1 MSNIPGSASKYLSII
16 RTVVMIQLSL
26 GFLLAYTASSF
37 SEEIHQPN
45 ILLLNSYHEGFKGT
59 DDIVNGFRAVVT
71 EAFPQAHIKT
81 EYLDSKYYSGAEY
94 DEIVSRLLSYKYENP
109 QFDLIVSSDD
119 YAFNIVEKYYHDLF
133 SQLPVVFCGTN
144 AFDVRRLEGREN
156 FVGVDERPSF
166 KESIDLV
173 FKLRPETRHIVVI
186 HDDSITGQLNSKTFR
201 SEASDYSKKAEFEY
215 LAGLPLETL
224 IAKIQKLSPD
234 TVAFYFA
241 SFVKTS
247 NGKYYS
253 SGEALEIL
261 SAKSPVP
268 IFGGWEFS
276 LNHGIIGG
284 KLINLV
290 EHGSQAG
297 RIAVEIL
304 KGNSP
309 SSMPKLFP
317 SPNSFMFDDK
327 ELRRFD
333 IKDSLLPP
341 ESTIINR
348 PQAFYQ
354 KNRAEIFITLS
365 ILLAMVVIGAF
376 IALYKSRSRLHQ
388 TYLEQLETERIL
400 RESQTELK
408 RSKELGE
415 TILNAIEDAV
425 CLINTDDF
433 SIVDANRTFLEE
445 FRTSKDIVLGG
456 LCYDITHHRQEPC
469 CPPHYKCP
477 LNETV
482 REGRTA
488 HVEHHHFLPDDSEVI
503 VDIIT
508 SPIMDEH
515 GKVIQVVHIARD
527 ITDRKKAEIER
538 EKLIKDLQKALE
550 EIKTLKGIIPICMH
564 CKGIRDDKG
573 SWNKLEKFITEHSEA
588 QFSHGICEECLKKYY
603 PEEKLIK

>member
-1 MSNIPGSASKYLSII
+1 ML
-16 RTVVMIQLSL
+16 LSL
-26 GFLLAYTASSF
+26 CSLFANPAF
-37 SEEIHQPN
+37 SYSEGIPQPQ

-59 DDIVNGFRAVVT
+59 DDIVSGFRAVVT
-71 EAFPQAHIKT
+71 EAFPKASIKT
-81 EYLDSKYYSGAEY
+81 EYLDSKYYSGTEY
-94 DEIVSRLLSYKYENP
+94 DEILSRLLRYKYENYH
-109 QFDLIVSSDD
+109 FDLIVSSDD
-119 YAFNIVEKYYHDLF
+119 YAFNIVEKYYNDF
-133 SQLPVVFCGTN
+133 FPQLPVVFCGTN

-156 FVGVDERPSF
+156 FVGIDERPSF
-166 KESIDLV
+166 KEGIDLV
-173 FKLRPETRHIVVI
+173 LKLRPATRHIVVI
-186 HDDSITGQLNSKTFR
+186 HDDSITGLLNSKTFR
-201 SEASDYSKKAEFEY
+201 AVARDFSRKVEFEY

-224 IAKIQKLSPD
+224 IAQTQKFSSD
-234 TVAFYFA
+234 TAVFYFA
-241 SFVKTS
+241 SFVKS
-247 NGKYYS
+247 REGKHYS

-297 RIAVEIL
+297 RIAVDIL
-304 KGNSP
+304 KGESL
-309 SSMPKLFP
+309 SSLPKLLP

-327 ELRRFD
+327 ELRRFQ

-348 PQAFYQ
+348 PRTFYQ
-354 KNRAEIFITLS
+354 RNRAEIFITLS
-365 ILLAMVVIGAF
+365 ILLTMIVVGAF
-376 IALYKSRSRLHQ
+376 VALYKSRSRLQ
-388 TYLEQLETERIL
+388 QAFLEQLETEKIL
-400 RESQTELK
+400 RESQNELK
-408 RSKELGE
+408 RSQELGE

-425 CLINTDDF
+425 CLINCDDF
-433 SIVDANRTFLEE
+433 TIVDANSAFLAEY
-445 FRTSKDIVLGG
+445 RTSENIVLGG
-456 LCYDITHHRQEPC
+456 QCYDFTHHRQEPC
-469 CPPHYKCP
+469 CPPHASCP
-477 LNETV
+477 LKETV

-488 HVEHHHFLPDDSEVI
+488 HAEHNHFLEDGSEVI

-508 SPIMDEH
+508 SPVKDEQ

-527 ITDRKKAEIER
+527 ITDRKKAERER
-538 EKLIKDLQKALE
+538 EKLIEDLQTALE

-573 SWNKLEKFITEHSEA
+573 AWNKLEKFITEHSEA

-603 PEEKLIK
+603 PLESD